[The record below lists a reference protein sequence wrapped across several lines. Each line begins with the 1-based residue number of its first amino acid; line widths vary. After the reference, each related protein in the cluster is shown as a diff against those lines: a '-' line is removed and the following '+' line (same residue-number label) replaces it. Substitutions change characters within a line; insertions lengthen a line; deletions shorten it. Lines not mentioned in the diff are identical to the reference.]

1 MGDSGGSFM
10 SERSNFERFSD
21 FSFSFLIARK
31 VSLAIGMVS
40 TCNTLSY
47 GASGS
52 VTATLLAGGGSRG
65 RRGTEVAHRVS

>member
-1 MGDSGGSFM
+1 M
-10 SERSNFERFSD
+10 SERSDFDPFSD
-21 FSFSFLIARK
+21 VSSSFLIARK

-40 TCNTLSY
+40 TSNTLSY

-65 RRGTEVAHRVS
+65 RRGAEVAHRVS